1 MNNETNLSSD
11 VENKPK
17 VSKKQQACVNRYVAA
32 NYDRINV
39 TFKKGEKD
47 FLRMAADKANKSV
60 NAYIVDAVHEAMV
73 RDGFPVVDNNEEN
86 NPT

>member
-1 MNNETNLSSD
+1 MNNETNLSSE

-47 FLRMAADKANKSV
+47 LLRTAADKVNKSV
-60 NAYIVDAVHEAMV
+60 NAYIVDAVHEAME
-73 RDGFPVVDNNEEN
+73 RDGIPTEVDSE
-86 NPT
+86 

>member
-1 MNNETNLSSD
+1 MNNETNLSSE

-47 FLRMAADKANKSV
+47 LLRTAADKANKSV
-60 NAYIVDAVHEAMV
+60 NAYIVDAVHEAME
-73 RDGFPVVDNNEEN
+73 RDGIPTEVDSE
-86 NPT
+86 

>member
-1 MNNETNLSSD
+1 MNNETNLSSE

-47 FLRMAADKANKSV
+47 LLRMAADKANKSV
-60 NAYIVDAVHEAMV
+60 NAYIVDAVHEVMEK
-73 RDGFPVVDNNEEN
+73 DGIPTEVDSE
-86 NPT
+86 

>member
-1 MNNETNLSSD
+1 MNNEINLSSE

-47 FLRMAADKANKSV
+47 LLRTAADKVNKSV
-60 NAYIVDAVHEAMV
+60 NAYIVDAVHEAME
-73 RDGFPVVDNNEEN
+73 RDGIPTEVDSE
-86 NPT
+86 

>member
-1 MNNETNLSSD
+1 MNIETNLQPESD
-11 VENKPK
+11 LKPK

-47 FLRMAADKANKSV
+47 LLRTAADKANKSV
-60 NAYIVDAVHEAMV
+60 NAYIVDAVHEAME
-73 RDGFPVVDNNEEN
+73 RDGVPAEVDGE
-86 NPT
+86 

>member
-1 MNNETNLSSD
+1 MDETNLSSE

-47 FLRMAADKANKSV
+47 LLRTAADKANKSV
-60 NAYIVDAVHEAMV
+60 NAYIVDAVHEAME
-73 RDGFPVVDNNEEN
+73 RDGVPTEVDGE
-86 NPT
+86 

>member
-1 MNNETNLSSD
+1 MNNETNLSLE

-47 FLRMAADKANKSV
+47 LLRMAADKANKSV
-60 NAYIVDAVHEAMV
+60 NAYIVDAVHEVMEK
-73 RDGFPVVDNNEEN
+73 DGIPTEVDS
-86 NPT
+86 

>member
-1 MNNETNLSSD
+1 MNNETNLSSE

-47 FLRMAADKANKSV
+47 LLRTAADKANKSV
-60 NAYIVDAVHEAMV
+60 NAYIVDAVHEAME
-73 RDGFPVVDNNEEN
+73 RDGVPTEVDGE
-86 NPT
+86 